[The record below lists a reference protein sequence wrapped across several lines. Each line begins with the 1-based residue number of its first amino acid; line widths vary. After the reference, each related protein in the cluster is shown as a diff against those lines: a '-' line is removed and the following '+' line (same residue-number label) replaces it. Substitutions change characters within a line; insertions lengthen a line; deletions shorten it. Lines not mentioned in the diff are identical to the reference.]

1 MTSIATGIATI
12 TVTWAIIRV
21 NIRYCSFY
29 NRSHSV
35 EFVIRTRLKIC
46 NIKFMFDNCWSM
58 DAYENYINLSS
69 VLMFCKIEIEKLIET
84 ASWTCSMLFVLCFVY
99 YLKIF
104 HVVRILKNPIWP
116 PKKQDG
122 GNFYFLKWIIFYSKR

>member
-1 MTSIATGIATI
+1 MTSIATSIATI
-12 TVTWAIIRV
+12 TVTWAIIGV
-21 NIRYCSFY
+21 YFRYCSFY
-29 NRSHSV
+29 NRTHANLFIILARV
-35 EFVIRTRLKIC
+35 KIC
-46 NIKFMFDNCWSM
+46 NFKFMFDNCWSM

-116 PKKQDG
+116 PKKTRWRILL
-122 GNFYFLKWIIFYSKR
+122 FLKCIIFYSKR

>member
-1 MTSIATGIATI
+1 MTSIATSVATI
-12 TVTWAIIRV
+12 TVTWAIIGV
-21 NIRYCSFY
+21 YIRYCSFY
-29 NRSHSV
+29 IRSHANLFIILARV
-35 EFVIRTRLKIC
+35 KIC
-46 NIKFMFDNCWSM
+46 NFKFMFDNCWSM

-69 VLMFCKIEIEKLIET
+69 VLMFGRIEIEKLIET
-84 ASWTCSMLFVLCFVY
+84 VSWTCSMLFVLCFVY